1 VKPNSSFSNHSQQNG
16 GGATIAATATA
27 LPNHQLTRESVL
39 YYLDRVFPLQGV
51 RLEAMQAIVDNSQIE
66 RRFCIH
72 PVEYIVEPR
81 PLEELSRDYIEHSVA
96 LGQKVAEECL
106 KRAGCGA
113 RDVDLIITVSC
124 TGFMIPSLDAHLINR
139 MGFRCDVRRLPVTEL
154 GCAAGASALSRA
166 QEFLRAFPGA
176 NALVISVEIPSLTF
190 QRRDI
195 SQANLIS
202 SILFGDGA
210 AAALVSGNDA
220 TGPRL
225 LDTRSYTFPDSLSA
239 MGFDLKNSGFH
250 IVLSRDVPD
259 LIRGKIKEL
268 VTSFLGSHGL
278 KQEEI
283 AAFVLHPGGQ
293 KLLHYIEEELGLPR
307 ERTQPSWDVLR
318 RYGNLSSASVLF
330 VLHDW
335 LSSGKL
341 SAGDYGLLAA
351 FGPGFTA
358 EMLLAQWS

>member
-1 VKPNSSFSNHSQQNG
+1 MKHNSSVHNQGGQNG
-16 GGATIAATATA
+16 AGATIAATATA
-27 LPNHQLTRESVL
+27 LPQYELTRESVR

-51 RLEAMQAIVDNSQIE
+51 RLEAMQAIVENSQIE

-72 PVEYIVEPR
+72 PVEFIVEPR
-81 PLEELSRDYIEHSVA
+81 PLEELSKDYIENSVE
-96 LGQKVAEECL
+96 LGQRVAEDCL
-106 KRAGCGA
+106 KRAGCGP
-113 RDVDLIITVSC
+113 RDIDLLITVSC

-139 MGFRCDVRRLPVTEL
+139 MGFRCDVRRLPMTEL
-154 GCAAGASALSRA
+154 GCAAGAAGLARA
-166 QEFLRAFPGA
+166 TEFLRAFPGA
-176 NALVISVEIPSLTF
+176 NALLISVELPSLTF

-210 AAALVSGNDA
+210 AAALVSGNGA
-220 TGPRL
+220 SGPRL
-225 LDTRSYTFPDSLSA
+225 LDTRSYTFPDSLAA

-278 KQEEI
+278 RQEEM

-293 KLLHYIEEELGLPR
+293 KLLRYIEEELGLPR
-307 ERTQPSWDVLR
+307 ELTQPSWDVLR
-318 RYGNLSSASVLF
+318 DYGNLSSASVLF
-330 VLHDW
+330 VLHEW
-335 LSSGKL
+335 LAKGKL
-341 SAGDYGLLAA
+341 VPGDYGLLAA

-358 EMLLAQWS
+358 ELLLAQWS